1 MSRVL
6 VDTDILS
13 EILKNRDANVA
24 RAASQYLARHGELI
38 VSAVSVMEVA
48 YGLYRARRLKQ
59 LGEFESAIATQCL
72 VMPFDEPAA
81 FLAGRIEADLEK
93 SGTPID
99 APDVMIAA
107 TAILARLPVVTANE
121 THFEAIRRTGH
132 AISTENWREPR
143 T

>member
-24 RAASQYLARHGELI
+24 RAASQYLARRGELI
-38 VSAVSVMEVA
+38 VSAISVMEVA
-48 YGLYRARRLKQ
+48 YGLNRANRLKQ

-72 VMPFDEPAA
+72 VLPFDEPAA

-107 TAILARLPVVTANE
+107 TAICRLSRGLDPSLSGAFPPAGSTRVTSRSFA
-121 THFEAIRRTGH
+121 
-132 AISTENWREPR
+132 S
-143 T
+143 